1 MRIIFLGTPEFSV
14 PSLHAIHESGHELIA
29 IVSQPDRVA
38 SRGNK
43 IVLSPVKEYAIKN
56 NIPIFQFDKI
66 SRDGV
71 ETIAS
76 LAPDL
81 MVTASFGQ
89 ILSQEIID
97 IPKYGIINVHAS
109 LLPHYRG
116 ASPIQ
121 TAIMNGDSE
130 TGVTI
135 MQTEEGLD
143 TGDIIKSR
151 RLEINPDETAGELT
165 ARLSI
170 LGSELLM
177 EVIGEIESGTVEF
190 MHQPHVEAKVT
201 RRIHKEEGNLVW
213 EQSAKEL
220 KNKIL
225 AYNPSPVTFSY
236 LDGTPVKIY
245 RARIA
250 DEIEETSLVP
260 GTVLDCSS
268 PKKGVFVQT
277 GAGVIEL
284 LEVQFPNSKVMRAKD
299 AINGRKIKVG
309 DRFDYVDCDEELK
322 SPNLLK

>member
-14 PSLHAIHESGHELIA
+14 PSLKAIHESCHELVA

-71 ETIAS
+71 EAIST

-97 IPKYGIINVHAS
+97 IPTYGIINVHAS

-121 TAIMNGDSE
+121 TAIMNGDEE

-135 MQTEEGLD
+135 MQTEAGLD
-143 TGDIIKSR
+143 TGDIIKSKK
-151 RLEINPDETAGELT
+151 IKIMPDETAGELSKRM
-165 ARLSI
+165 AE
-170 LGSELLM
+170 LGSEVLL
-177 EVIGEIESGTVEF
+177 EVISMIESGTVEF
-190 MHQPHVEAKVT
+190 MHQPHVEAKIT

-213 EQSAKEL
+213 AQSAKEL

-225 AYNPSPVTFSY
+225 AYNPSPVTFTY
-236 LDGTPVKIY
+236 LNGMMVKIY
-245 RARIA
+245 RAREA
-250 DEIEETSLVP
+250 KEIEETHQTP

-268 PKKGVFVQT
+268 PKKGVFVET
-277 GAGVIEL
+277 GAGVLEL
-284 LEVQFPNSKVMRAKD
+284 LEVQFPNSKVMKARD

-309 DRFDYVDCDEELK
+309 DCFDYVDCDEELK
-322 SPNLLK
+322 APTILK